1 MKRYLLALLLMLSGC
16 MVGPDYHPPETA
28 MPSQFTEAKGA
39 MAEGSSNN
47 DLCQWWKQFDDP
59 FLNGL
64 IEEAVQANI
73 DFRIAVEKII
83 QARAQYCV
91 QASYLWP
98 EIDLNAVAVRSRN
111 SQNFFSSTN
120 TASGTPTSGTSSILP
135 TFQNFFEIGFDAIW
149 EFDLFGKFRRSK
161 RAAYDSWE
169 ASKEDAQ
176 DVLISVVSEVARS
189 YVMICALQ
197 NSIDLTINKIQADEE
212 ELSLT
217 IELFEAGLT
226 NEIQVEGMVAN
237 LESDKA
243 ALAVLQ
249 TSVKTAI
256 YGLAVLLGRQPE
268 TLVSAFNEIRP
279 IPIGWDKVPVG
290 LPSDLLRRRPDIKR
304 AERQLAAATEQ
315 IGVAVADLFPHVSL
329 TGTTFSGGQ
338 LAGSGYGYES
348 GTFHKLFKPT
358 SRQWSIGPAIRWD
371 LIDFGKTYG
380 NIAIQNSLQKQA
392 LLTYEQTVLHSL
404 QDVEGALVAYFQ
416 EEKRKNC
423 FSDQV
428 DAFKRSLQLAEDLYT
443 AGLSNEQQVLDARK
457 TLLDAQNSLIG
468 SQQALTS
475 DLIALYKA
483 LGGNWECS
491 YTP

>member
-1 MKRYLLALLLMLSGC
+1 MKKHFLSLLVLSGC
-16 MVGPDYHPPETA
+16 MVGPDYHSPQTA
-28 MPSQFTEAKGA
+28 MPSQFTEITDN
-39 MAEGSSNN
+39 MSDNLST
-47 DLCQWWKQFDDP
+47 DLCQWWKQFHDP
-59 FLNGL
+59 FLDAL
-64 IEEAVQANI
+64 IDEAVHANI
-73 DFRIAVEKII
+73 DFRIAVEKIV
-83 QARAQYCV
+83 QARAQFRV
-91 QASYLWP
+91 QSSYLWP

-111 SQNFFSSTN
+111 SQNFFSSNN
-120 TASGTPTSGTSSILP
+120 TTSSTGTSSILP

-161 RAAYDSWE
+161 RAAYYSWE

-176 DVLISVVSEVARS
+176 DVLITVVSEVARS
-189 YVMICALQ
+189 YCMICALQ
-197 NSIDLTINKIQADEE
+197 NSIDLTLNKIRVDEE
-212 ELSLT
+212 ELALAV
-217 IELFEAGLT
+217 ELFEAGLS

-237 LESDKA
+237 WETDKA
-243 ALAVLQ
+243 ALTVLH
-249 TSVKTAI
+249 TSLQTAI

-268 TLVSAFNEIRP
+268 TLVAAFNEIRP
-279 IPIGWDKVPVG
+279 IPLGWDKVPIG

-315 IGVAVADLFPHVSL
+315 IGVAVADLFPHISL

-348 GTFHKLFKPT
+348 GNFNKLFKHS
-358 SRQWSIGPAIRWD
+358 SREWSIGPAIRWD
-371 LIDFGKTYG
+371 LIDFGRTRG

-392 LLTYEQTVLHSL
+392 LLTYEQTVLNAL

-416 EEKRKNC
+416 EQVRKDC

-428 DAFKRSLQLAEDLYT
+428 DALKRSLQLTEDLYMS
-443 AGLSNEQQVLDARK
+443 GLSNEQQVLDARK
-457 TLLDAQNSLIG
+457 LLIDAQNTLIG
-468 SQQALTS
+468 SQQTLTS